1 MSEKFNNLPV
11 QERPYERCIRHGAE
25 GLSDRELLAIL
36 LRTGS
41 KERNVL
47 ELAGDLLKLVPEK
60 EGFTGL
66 RRLNLEELT
75 SVRGIGTIKAIQ
87 VKCMLELAR
96 RMAREEAG
104 AGLYFKTPASIAEYY
119 MEDLRHL
126 EQEVLLLLMLNQ
138 KGRLLKEKYLFQGTV
153 NSSVISPREIY
164 LEALSARAVQI
175 ILLHNHPSGDA
186 KPSREDLQ
194 ATKRVFEAGALLG
207 IQLTDHIIIGEH
219 TYVSFREKHYL

>member
-41 KERNVL
+41 KERSVL

-75 SVRGIGTIKAIQ
+75 SVRGIGTVKAIQ

-186 KPSREDLQ
+186 TPSREDLQ

>member
-25 GLSDRELLAIL
+25 GLSDRELLAVL

-41 KERNVL
+41 KERTVL

-75 SVRGIGTIKAIQ
+75 SVRGIGTVKAIQ

-104 AGLYFKTPASIAEYY
+104 KGIYFKTPASIAEYY

-138 KGRLLKEKYLFQGTV
+138 KGRLLKEKYLFQGTI
-153 NSSVISPREIY
+153 NASVISPREIF

-186 KPSREDLQ
+186 RPSREDLQ
-194 ATKRVFEAGALLG
+194 ATKRVFEAGELLG

>member
-25 GLSDRELLAIL
+25 GLSDRELLAVL

-41 KERNVL
+41 KERTVL

-75 SVRGIGTIKAIQ
+75 SVHGIGTVKALQ

-104 AGLYFKTPASIAEYY
+104 KGIYFKTPASIAEYY

-138 KGRLLKEKYLFQGTV
+138 KGRLLKEKYLFQGTI
-153 NSSVISPREIY
+153 NASVISPREIF

-175 ILLHNHPSGDA
+175 IQLHNHPSGDA
-186 KPSREDLQ
+186 RPSREDLQ
-194 ATKRVFEAGALLG
+194 ATKRVFEAGELLG

>member
-1 MSEKFNNLPV
+1 MSEKFNNLPA

-41 KERNVL
+41 KERSVL

-75 SVRGIGTIKAIQ
+75 SVRGIGTVKAIQ

-104 AGLYFKTPASIAEYY
+104 VGIYFKTPASIAEYY

-138 KGRLLKEKYLFQGTV
+138 KGRLLKEKYLFRGTV